1 MVVKLKRILKTIFFF
16 FEKNIVLWWKNTKK
30 NFVGKDSW
38 FKRSYLIFD
47 ERNDLCHN
55 IFWTYNGPLITVRT
69 LHFIILTYNTE
80 DTRSMVGHVVRNGNT
95 VIIRWQLRQ
104 LIQINF
110 YNQTCQCRVSTIL
123 ARVSDIFV
131 TSRYKRKPV
140 DSISLFYSINLNIVK
155 NKWAATL
162 FPTSTPKGPQRNVL
176 VNWKY

>member
-1 MVVKLKRILKTIFFF
+1 M
-16 FEKNIVLWWKNTKK
+16 KK
-30 NFVGKDSW
+30 KFVGEDSW
-38 FKRSYLIFD
+38 FKRPYLIFD

-55 IFWTYNGPLITVRT
+55 IFWIYNVHWSQCVHHIV
-69 LHFIILTYNTE
+69 FISIYNRPTE

-95 VIIRWQLRQ
+95 VIITWQRRQ

-131 TSRYKRKPV
+131 TSCYKRKPV

-162 FPTSTPKGPQRNVL
+162 FPTSKPKGPQRNVL
-176 VNWKY
+176 LNLKY